1 MRHDITLSGV
11 ADFPDAGLHDMPSV
25 RHGCKALFHDG
36 VKSPGSS
43 GEIQRYHRYRGE
55 STAPGKEIGMVTLH
69 ATSST
74 RDKI

>member
-36 VKSPGSS
+36 LKSPGSS
-43 GEIQRYHRYRGE
+43 GEIQPYRGE

-69 ATSST
+69 AASST
-74 RDKI
+74 RDEF